1 MGFIIE
7 QDQGTAPDPTGIAP
21 DPPPFL
27 FVGDA
32 LALDL
37 VNTEIV
43 VRRKAIDLLTG
54 PAAYAAWW
62 RAAAAHYPEVVG
74 RLPAGAGAANPELLP
89 KVISLRGALREVF
102 GAVADGTAAPTD
114 ALGVLNRALEG
125 VDDAVVLGTAGEPR
139 PLLVPRVPAADGP
152 IAAVA
157 RSAFALLTEA
167 ESSRIHRCSNGRCV
181 LLFYDTTRSA
191 TRRWCSAACMNRARS
206 SRRYRERRQA
216 VGDTSSSASGTT

>member
-1 MGFIIE
+1 MIE
-7 QDQGTAPDPTGIAP
+7 QDHATTPDPTGTAPDTLA
-21 DPPPFL
+21 PFL

-54 PAAYAAWW
+54 SGAYTAWW

-74 RLPAGAGAANPELLP
+74 RLPAGGSEANPELLP
-89 KVISLRGALREVF
+89 SVIALRSALREIF
-102 GAVADGTAAPTD
+102 GTVADGTAAPAD
-114 ALGVLNRALEG
+114 ALAVLNRALEA
-125 VDDAVVLGTAGEPR
+125 VDDAIVLGTDGEPR
-139 PLLVPRVPAADGP
+139 HLLVPRVPAADGP
-152 IAAVA
+152 LAAVA

-216 VGDTSSSASGTT
+216 VGDTSSSASGT